1 MKGKKK
7 FSNKLSIN
15 KSTIANLDYD
25 RMKNIL
31 GGKLC
36 ETASEYSIDPVT
48 TCPNLT
54 EPCAD
59 SNSDCMYSNFMIC

>member
-31 GGKLC
+31 GGNLC
-36 ETASEYSIDPVT
+36 QTATEYSIDPAT
-48 TCPNLT
+48 TCPNWS
-54 EPCAD
+54 EPCAG
-59 SNSDCMYSNFMIC
+59 NTEDCMYSEFYIC